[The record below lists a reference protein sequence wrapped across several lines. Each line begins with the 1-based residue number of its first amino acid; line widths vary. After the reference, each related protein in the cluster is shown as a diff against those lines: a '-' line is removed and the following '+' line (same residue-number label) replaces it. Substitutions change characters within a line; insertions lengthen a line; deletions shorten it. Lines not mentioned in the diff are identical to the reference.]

1 MRPALVLLVLLLS
14 ACGNTTG
21 DGRRTANIDKFYKAR
36 DACLA
41 RNAAADDISNSD
53 PATLARAVALACSP
67 ETEQLVMAA
76 NRDGDAKVADGDP
89 TGFRVQGHGIY
100 LEGARSAHLL
110 ARAPGGSGL
119 SNRRWQ
125 WEAQSPC
132 EGLAMTYVGVEPV
145 TAVRRATHAIRAG

>member
-1 MRPALVLLVLLLS
+1 MTFQAIFRFPALFQPRLCMRPALVFLVLLLS

-67 ETEQLVMAA
+67 ETEQLVVAA
-76 NRDGDAKVADGDP
+76 NRDGDAKVA
-89 TGFRVQGHGIY
+89 
-100 LEGARSAHLL
+100 
-110 ARAPGGSGL
+110 
-119 SNRRWQ
+119 
-125 WEAQSPC
+125 
-132 EGLAMTYVGVEPV
+132 
-145 TAVRRATHAIRAG
+145 TAIRQDSEFRATGYILKARGQLIF